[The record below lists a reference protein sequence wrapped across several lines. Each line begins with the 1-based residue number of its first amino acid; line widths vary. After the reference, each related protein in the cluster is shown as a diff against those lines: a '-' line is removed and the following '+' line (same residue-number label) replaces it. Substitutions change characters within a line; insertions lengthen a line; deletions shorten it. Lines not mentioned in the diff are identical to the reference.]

1 MARPPFYERLF
12 RALLRLFPSEF
23 RGDFGEDMTADFRD
37 QRLEIDG
44 KPREVRRLWIRTAMD
59 LLRRAPRE
67 HLDVVW
73 RDVVYAL
80 RVLRRHPAA
89 TATAVLSLA
98 IGIGLNSAIYSVV
111 GGVLWRSLP
120 FTESDRLVI
129 VGGVG
134 ASNRQPDLM
143 LSAAFLDLQRRTRT
157 LDPVAGAA
165 TQVVTVVDPGEPA
178 QIGCVAVTQRFFDVL
193 GVRPALGRGF
203 TQAHYDAA
211 LAHRA
216 SANPDG
222 PRPTPPVIILS
233 DGLWR
238 RRLSSD
244 PDIVGTQIRVAG
256 GERVDIVGVMGPEL
270 EALGAAMPGQCWFPE
285 VPDPAV
291 GAWRPFIVIG
301 RLAEGRS
308 IREANAELAVIG
320 VNLDGSRLPREPQT
334 LQALGLLD
342 DIVGRVRTQL
352 IFLFGAVV
360 CVLLVTC
367 ANVVNLFLA
376 HAAGRRDELATRVAL
391 GASGV
396 RLLRQSLTESLLIA
410 LAGGACGFLLAVW
423 AVPVLVSMA
432 PPNIPRLRQIAVD
445 WSTFGFTLLVSGA
458 VGICCALLASRPTRQ
473 VPRTVFGPV
482 QAATTPRTTRLRH
495 GVTVCEIALAL
506 MLAVAA
512 TLMVR
517 TLRALN
523 AIDLGFDPTAV
534 VSADLNS
541 IDNEMRAAQDFQTTI
556 VERVKALP
564 GVRAAGIGLGP
575 LQGDM
580 FIGGLAIPGDPRN
593 FGSVRVDA
601 VSPGYFEALGAR
613 LLAGRFFEPHD
624 AVRDG
629 PAVILVNQSAA
640 RMFWKGSDPIGKTVV
655 ISKSQRPQVIG
666 MIADVR
672 GSSLEEEPGPAIYQL
687 SNQTRNFFAG
697 SMLIRV
703 DGEPQALV
711 PGIRAVIRSMS
722 REQPFRGVSPLQ
734 ERIDSAMAPRL
745 FVLRLIGLFSVLG
758 LILAVVGVYAV
769 LAEFVNQRVPEIGV
783 RMAFGATASDVLALI
798 LGQGSKLVAIGI
810 ALGLAGAVL
819 LRGVMSTMVW
829 GVHTFDPLAYLT
841 ACLLLL
847 AATVAACA
855 VPARRASRLDPAVAL
870 RSE

>member
-1 MARPPFYERLF
+1 MARRPFSERLF

-23 RGDFGEDMTADFRD
+23 RGDFGEEMTADFRE
-37 QRLEIDG
+37 QRQEIDG
-44 KPREVRRLWIRTAMD
+44 KPREVRRLWIRTALD

-120 FTESDRLVI
+120 FADSDRLVAIGMATLTSSQPQLI
-129 VGGVG
+129 V
-134 ASNRQPDLM
+134 ST
-143 LSAAFLDLQRRTRT
+143 AFLEMRQQVRT
-157 LDPVAGAA
+157 LDAVAAGAFHY
-165 TQVVTVVDPGEPA
+165 TTVVEPGEPF
-178 QIGCVAVTQRFFDVL
+178 QMGCLAISQGFFEVL
-193 GVRPALGRGF
+193 SSKPVLGRGF
-203 TQAHYDAA
+203 SQADYDAA
-211 LAHRA
+211 VVKRA
-216 SANPDG
+216 RMKPSDPS
-222 PRPTPPVIILS
+222 PTPPTVILS
-233 DGLWR
+233 DALWR
-238 RRLSSD
+238 RRFRRD
-244 PDIVGTQIRVAG
+244 PNIVGTQMRITG

-270 EALGAAMPGQCWFPE
+270 EALGGMMPGECWYPE
-285 VPDPAV
+285 VPDAAQ
-291 GAWRPFIVIG
+291 GEWRPFFAIG
-301 RLAEGRS
+301 RLARDRS
-308 IREANAELAVIG
+308 ITEVNAELAVISD
-320 VNLDGSRLPREPQT
+320 NLGEEAFSKERRSLR
-334 LQALGLLD
+334 AMGLLD
-342 DIVGRVRTQL
+342 RIVGRVRTQM

-367 ANVVNLFLA
+367 ANVINLFLA

-391 GASGV
+391 GASRV
-396 RLLRQSLTESLLIA
+396 RLLRQSLTESLVIA

-423 AVPVLVSMA
+423 AVPLLVSLA
-432 PPNIPRLRQIAVD
+432 PTNIPRLQQINVD
-445 WSTFGFTLLVSGA
+445 WSVFAFTSLVSVA
-458 VGICCALLASRPTRQ
+458 VGLVCGLLGAFPVRHA
-473 VPRTVFGPV
+473 PRAVFGSV
-482 QAATTPRTTRLRH
+482 QAATMPGTTRVRH

-512 TLMVR
+512 TLMVQ

-534 VSADLNS
+534 VSADLS
-541 IDNEMRAAQDFQTTI
+541 SVETEPRAAQDFQSTI

-575 LQGDM
+575 LQGGM
-580 FIGGLAIPGDPRN
+580 GIGGLVIPGDPRD
-593 FGSVRVDA
+593 FGMVRVDA

-613 LLAGRFFEPHD
+613 LLAGRFFEPRD
-624 AVRDG
+624 ADRDG

-640 RMFWKGSDPIGKTVV
+640 RMFWTGSDPIGKTVV
-655 ISKSQRPQVIG
+655 IGKSQRPQVIG

-703 DGEPQALV
+703 DGDPQALV
-711 PGIRAVIRSMS
+711 PRIRALIRSMS

-745 FVLRLIGLFSVLG
+745 FVLRIIGLFSVLG
-758 LILAVVGVYAV
+758 LILAVVGVYGV
-769 LAEFVNQRVPEIGV
+769 LAELVIQRVPEIGV
-783 RMAFGATASDVLALI
+783 RMAFGATGSDVLALI
-798 LGQGSKLVAIGI
+798 LGQGSKLVAIGLV
-810 ALGLAGAVL
+810 LGLAGAVL

-829 GVHTFDPLAYLT
+829 GVRTFDPLAYLA
-841 ACLLLL
+841 ACLVLV

-855 VPARRASRLDPAVAL
+855 VPARRAARLDPVVAL

>member
-23 RGDFGEDMTADFRD
+23 RGDFGEEMTADFRD
-37 QRLEIDG
+37 QRQEIDG
-44 KPREVRRLWIRTAMD
+44 KPKEVRRLWIRTALD

-73 RDVVYAL
+73 RDLVYAL

-111 GGVLWRSLP
+111 SGVLWRSLP
-120 FTESDRLVI
+120 FTESDRLVM
-129 VGGVG
+129 VGPVG
-134 ASNRQPDLM
+134 ASSGRPQQM
-143 LSAAFLDLQRRTRT
+143 ISTAFLDLHRRTRT
-157 LDPVAGAA
+157 LDIAGAA
-165 TQVVTVVDPGEPA
+165 IHGVTVVDPGEPTA
-178 QIGCVAVTQRFFDVL
+178 IGCLAVTQTFFDIL
-193 GVRPALGRGF
+193 GIRPVLGRGF
-203 TQAHYDAA
+203 TQEHYDAA
-211 LAHRA
+211 LALRA
-216 SANPDG
+216 SANPES
-222 PRPTPPVIILS
+222 PRPTPRVVVLS

-238 RRLSSD
+238 RRFGSD
-244 PDIVGTQIRVAG
+244 ADIVGTQIRVAG
-256 GERVDIVGVMGPEL
+256 GEPVAIVGVMGPEL
-270 EALGAAMPGQCWFPE
+270 EALSWAMPGQCWFPE

-291 GAWRPFIVIG
+291 GAWRAFTVIG
-301 RLAEGRS
+301 RVAEGRS
-308 IREANAELAVIG
+308 IPEVNAELAVIG
-320 VNLDGSRLPREPQT
+320 VNVDERPSSREPQR
-334 LQALGLLD
+334 LRAVGVLD
-342 DIVGRVRTQL
+342 SIVGRVRTQL

-391 GASGV
+391 GASRV
-396 RLLRQSLTESLLIA
+396 RLLRQSLTESLIIA

-423 AVPVLVSMA
+423 AVPLLVSLA
-432 PPNIPRLRQIAVD
+432 PTNIPRLRQINVD
-445 WSTFGFTLLVSGA
+445 WSVFAFTSLVSVA
-458 VGICCALLASRPTRQ
+458 VGLVCGLLAALPVRHA
-473 VPRTVFGPV
+473 PRTVFGSV
-482 QAATTPRTTRLRH
+482 QAATMPGTARVRH
-495 GVTVCEIALAL
+495 GVTVSEIALAL

-517 TLRALN
+517 TLGALN

-534 VSADLNS
+534 VSADLS
-541 IDNEMRAAQDFQTTI
+541 SVETEIRAAQDFQSTI

-575 LQGDM
+575 LQGGM
-580 FIGGLAIPGDPRN
+580 GIGGLVIPGDPRD
-593 FGSVRVDA
+593 FGSVSVDA

-613 LLAGRFFEPHD
+613 LLAGRFFEPRD

-640 RMFWKGSDPIGKTVV
+640 RMFWNGSDPIGKTVV

-687 SNQTRNFFAG
+687 SNQTRNFFAN

-703 DGEPQALV
+703 DGDPQALV
-711 PGIRAVIRSMS
+711 PGIRTVIRSMS
-722 REQPFRGVSPLQ
+722 REQPFRGVIPLQ

-745 FVLRLIGLFSVLG
+745 FVLRIIGLFSVLG
-758 LILAVVGVYAV
+758 LILAVVGVYGV
-769 LAEFVNQRVPEIGV
+769 LAEFVIQRVPEIGV

-798 LGQGSKLVAIGI
+798 LGQGSKLVAIGLV
-810 ALGLAGAVL
+810 LGLAGAVL

-829 GVHTFDPLAYLT
+829 GVRTFDPLAYLA
-841 ACLLLL
+841 ACLVLV

-855 VPARRASRLDPAVAL
+855 VPARRASRLDPVVAL